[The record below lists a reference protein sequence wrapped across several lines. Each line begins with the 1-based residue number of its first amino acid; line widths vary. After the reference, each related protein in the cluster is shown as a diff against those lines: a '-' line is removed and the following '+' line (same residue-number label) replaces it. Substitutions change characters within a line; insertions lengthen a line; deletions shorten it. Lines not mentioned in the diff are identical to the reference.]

1 MKTFKVNENNDIIFS
16 GGHLQIVKDQ
26 EADAHICRHFALA
39 NRGEMIFKKDR
50 GIPFFD
56 IALGSNPNPAQYE
69 AAFRSRMR
77 EIPTVIAVTD
87 FYAKVVDGVLK
98 YTATIQTEN
107 GEVKV
112 NESI

>member
-1 MKTFKVNENNDIIFS
+1 MKTFKTNRDNDIIFS
-16 GGHLQIVKDQ
+16 GGHLQIVDGQ
-26 EADAHICRHFALA
+26 EADALVCKHFALA

-69 AAFRSRMR
+69 AAFRSRMK

-87 FYAKVVDGVLK
+87 FYAHVVDGELK

>member
-1 MKTFKVNENNDIIFS
+1 MKTFRTTVDNDIIFA
-16 GGHLQIVKDQ
+16 GGHLQISSGQ
-26 EADAHICRHFALA
+26 EADALVCRHFALA
-39 NRGEMIFKKDR
+39 NRGEMIFKKNR

-69 AAFRSRMR
+69 AAFRARMK

-87 FYAKVVDGVLK
+87 FYAKVVDGVLQ

>member
-1 MKTFKVNENNDIIFS
+1 MKTLKVNENNDIIFS
-16 GGHLQIVKDQ
+16 GGHLQVVSGK
-26 EADAHICRHFALA
+26 EAESHLCRHFALA
-39 NRGEMIFKKDR
+39 NRGEMVFKKNR

-69 AAFRSRMR
+69 AAFRARMK
-77 EIPTVIAVTD
+77 EIPEVIAVTD
-87 FYAKVVDGVLK
+87 FYAIVVDGVLK
-98 YTATIQTEN
+98 YTATIQTKN